1 MPFKVILRELVESTH
16 GASGA
21 ILADWEGEAVE
32 QYCLTD
38 TFQLKVTAAHKGI
51 IVNQLQDVL
60 MNSPAGLLREVVIT
74 TESQYVIVGAV
85 GSDYSLS
92 MTLGR
97 NALIGVVLRKF
108 NSTVLLLE
116 KEIY

>member
-1 MPFKVILRELVESTH
+1 MPFKVILKELVESTH

-60 MNSPAGLLREVVIT
+60 VNFPAGPLRDVVIT
-74 TESQYVIVGAV
+74 TESQYVIVGTV
-85 GSDYSLS
+85 GSDYSLA